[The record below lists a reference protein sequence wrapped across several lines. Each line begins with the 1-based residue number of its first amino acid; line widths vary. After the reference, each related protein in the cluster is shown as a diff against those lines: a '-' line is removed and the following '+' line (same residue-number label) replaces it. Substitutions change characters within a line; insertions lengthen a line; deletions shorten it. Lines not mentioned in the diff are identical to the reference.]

1 MDLINWVFWL
11 LKIEYD
17 EHKQTIFCKQKYLLP
32 NTHKYSTVRSPAVP
46 QPHHQ
51 PLAAVESVRVNKL
64 YNADTEADRD
74 TQVCKLELAKNLHKV
89 NSSREDHNRSLVMIV
104 GAFSGHCGTSRRFVD
119 SSSR

>member
-1 MDLINWVFWL
+1 MNLINWVFWL

-17 EHKQTIFCKQKYLLP
+17 ENKQTIFCKQQYLVP

-46 QPHHQ
+46 HPQHH
-51 PLAAVESVRVNKL
+51 PLAAAESVRVNKL

-74 TQVCKLELAKNLHKV
+74 TQVWQLVLAKNLHKV
-89 NSSREDHNRSLVMIV
+89 NSSREDHNQVMIV
-104 GAFSGHCGTSRRFVD
+104 GAFSGHCETSQMFVD